1 MLNLNDAINK
11 AKNESKLV
19 VKVVYFN
26 KSYEYYV
33 HPAMP
38 DKNEYIPD
46 NYDGNVLLVADYS
59 IN

>member
-11 AKNESKLV
+11 AKDESKLV

-26 KSYEYYV
+26 NSHEYYV
-33 HPAMP
+33 HSNMP

-46 NYDGNVLLVADYS
+46 GYNGDVLLIANY